1 MQVVLPKPV
10 TQLDLDREEKQLA
23 SYLTRIEN
31 QFKVALQEST
41 RQFKLENKENNVVTS
56 CVIQVHNI

>member
-10 TQLDLDREEKQLA
+10 TQLDVDREEKQLA

>member
-10 TQLDLDREEKQLA
+10 TQLDLDREENQLA

-41 RQFKLENKENNVVTS
+41 KQFKLENKENNVVTS